1 VAGITIPFDAATLA
15 SLYGTHG
22 SYVSRFVQAADRLRL
37 GGFLLDF
44 DAADANAKAA
54 RSVVGKHS
62 R

>member
-1 VAGITIPFDAATLA
+1 
-15 SLYGTHG
+15 
-22 SYVSRFVQAADRLRL
+22 VSRFVQAADRLRL

-54 RSVVGKHS
+54 RSGVGKHS